1 MEKIMIIE
9 DDQTMVSL
17 LTILFEMDG
26 YAVSAVAPTEPILE
40 RIREENPAII
50 LMDVNLRAVDGLAIL
65 ADIRL
70 SSDLRDTP
78 VIMSS
83 GMNVEERCMA
93 YGANAF
99 LLKPYLPEELNSSIV
114 HLLKNNQ
121 GNSNTED

>member
-1 MEKIMIIE
+1 MIIE

-78 VIMSS
+78 V
-83 GMNVEERCMA
+83 
-93 YGANAF
+93 
-99 LLKPYLPEELNSSIV
+99 
-114 HLLKNNQ
+114 KN
-121 GNSNTED
+121 DVWLMVRMFFC